1 MSWENPKGLLYLGR
15 SLRRGRVRRR
25 CCRAADCQCYTS
37 VLFTDNEFRQRREW
51 LVSSLPK
58 HELDAILIT
67 SLPNIRY
74 LTGFT
79 GSNAFLLLSRTAEV
93 LFTDPRYTIQA
104 AQETSCRVKTVTGST
119 LAGVGKAIPKLK
131 LRRMGF
137 ERNHIPFH
145 VHEFLRTE
153 MPLGSE
159 FKPVADLV
167 ETRRMVKSEAEIALI
182 RKAVETNSAAYQR
195 ALAKV
200 KVNMRESDLAA
211 EIEYQMRRLG
221 AEGPS
226 FETIVASG
234 ARAALPHARPTRNPI
249 QSDQLLL
256 IDMGATQDGYTS
268 DMTRTVF
275 VGSASPKW
283 KKRYRAVLEAQLA
296 SIAAI
301 RAGVTATKVDHAG
314 RNVLK
319 SFGLDKTFTHSTG
332 HGLGLEIHEAPR
344 LGKKDK
350 TVLEAGMVV
359 TVEPGIYLEGEGGI
373 RIEDTVLVTTTG
385 CDILTP
391 SSKEFTVLS

>member
-1 MSWENPKGLLYLGR
+1 LL
-15 SLRRGRVRRR
+15 
-25 CCRAADCQCYTS
+25 
-37 VLFTDNEFRQRREW
+37 TDNEFRQRREW
-51 LVSSLPK
+51 LVASLPK
-58 HELDAILIT
+58 HQLDAILIT
-67 SLPNIRY
+67 TLPNIRY

-79 GSNAFLLLSRTAEV
+79 GSNAFLLLGARVEV
-93 LFTDPRYTIQA
+93 LYTDPRYTIQA
-104 AQETSCRVKTVTGST
+104 AQETSCKVVTVKGST
-119 LAGVGKAIPKLK
+119 LIGVGKALGRWK
-131 LRRMGF
+131 LRRLGF

-145 VHEFLRTE
+145 IHDYLRAE
-153 MPLGSE
+153 LPLGTE

-167 ETRRMVKSEAEIALI
+167 ESRRTVKSEAEIALI
-182 RKAVETNSAAYQR
+182 RKAVETNSLAFQR

-200 KVNMRESDLAA
+200 KVGQPESDLAA
-211 EIEYQMRRLG
+211 EIEYQMRKLG

-234 ARAALPHARPTRNPI
+234 TRAALPHARPTRDPI
-249 QSDQLLL
+249 QGDQLLL

-301 RAGVTATKVDHAG
+301 RAGVTASKVDQTG
-314 RNVLK
+314 RKVLK
-319 SFGLDKTFTHSTG
+319 SHGLDRAFTHSTG

-373 RIEDTVLVTTTG
+373 RIEDTVLVTASG
-385 CDILTP
+385 CEVLTP
-391 SSKEFTVLS
+391 SPKELTVIS

>member
-1 MSWENPKGLLYLGR
+1 MAGR
-15 SLRRGRVRRR
+15 RPCHGE
-25 CCRAADCQCYTS
+25 CYTH
-37 VLFTDNEFRQRREW
+37 VLLTENEFRQRREW
-51 LVSSLPK
+51 LVASLPEHK
-58 HELDAILIT
+58 LDAILIT
-67 SLPNIRY
+67 TLPNIRY

-79 GSNAFLLLSRTAEV
+79 GSNAFLLLNGESEI
-93 LFTDPRYTIQA
+93 LYTDPRYTIQA
-104 AQETSCRVKTVTGST
+104 AQETSCKVVTIQGST
-119 LAGVGKAIPKLK
+119 LIGVGKA
-131 LRRMGF
+131 LRRLKPRRLGF

-145 VHEFLRTE
+145 IHDCLRAE
-153 MPLGSE
+153 LPMGSE

-167 ETRRMVKSEAEIALI
+167 ERRRMVKSEAEIALI
-182 RKAVETNSAAYQR
+182 RKAVKTNSLAFQR
-195 ALAKV
+195 ALARV
-200 KVNMRESDLAA
+200 KVGHPESDLAA
-211 EIEYQMRRLG
+211 EIDYQMRKLG

-234 ARAALPHARPTRNPI
+234 PRAALPHARPTRDPI
-249 QSDQLLL
+249 QGDQLLL

-301 RAGVTATKVDHAG
+301 RAGVTASKVDQAG
-314 RNVLK
+314 RKVLK
-319 SFGLDKTFTHSTG
+319 SYGLDRAFTHSTG

-344 LGKKDK
+344 LGKKDR

-373 RIEDTVLVTTTG
+373 RIEDTVLVTAAG
-385 CDILTP
+385 CEVLTP
-391 SSKEFTVLS
+391 SPKELTVIS